1 VNEPDAAKRKA
12 LYSQLNDALL
22 DLCGTMPLSR
32 YPQTAVRRT
41 NVRGL
46 TYNPMPKFTFK
57 SVWLA

>member
-1 VNEPDAAKRKA
+1 

-32 YPQTAVRRT
+32 YPQTAVQRT
-41 NVRGL
+41 NARGL
-46 TYNPMPKFTFK
+46 TYNRMPKFTFK

>member
-1 VNEPDAAKRKA
+1 

-46 TYNPMPKFTFK
+46 MDNPMPKFTFK
-57 SVWLA
+57 KCVARLSQIRE

>member
-1 VNEPDAAKRKA
+1 
-12 LYSQLNDALL
+12 LYAQLNDALL

-46 TYNPMPKFTFK
+46 TYNPMPKFTFE